1 MENFNA
7 IEKITFKQNALED
20 LACHLKKYKKVLIIT
35 SITPKTLYL
44 NVLCNYLN
52 DKQIDFEI
60 LCIKENVCNFKN
72 LLLCCS
78 YSQNC
83 DCVLSFGMG
92 NVCDLTKLTAFKQKI
107 SYVVCPT
114 AIPNF
119 SAFSNVCYFKN
130 ELKTTKIECYFP
142 EKIFIDEGFIIKS
155 PESLIFSAFSYIFS
169 FYETYV
175 NEYVNSTL
183 FSSPD
188 FEFLNKLKEILQKT
202 EGLINYVEIN
212 KNLTLLNLMDNLIE
226 LFQLCLTKNISFSA
240 IDLAANSCKNNF
252 GKECLISSS
261 TLLQVYKSFW
271 KSNLTY
277 QNIPNIERCL
287 NILCKKGEKEQIL
300 FDFCENNKKFTEERF
315 IFKAKAEKINIL
327 NILEKTIIKLSKISK
342 KLCNLECPETKIV
355 FEKNLYDNLIYH
367 SLTSNNFQLNA
378 ILRLGYLNMIV

>member
-7 IEKITFKQNALED
+7 IEKIIFKQNALED
-20 LACHLKKYKKVLIIT
+20 LACHLKKHKKVLVIT

-44 NVLCNYLN
+44 NVLCNFLN

-60 LCIKENVCNFKN
+60 LVLKENICNLKN
-72 LLLCCS
+72 MLICCS
-78 YSQNC
+78 HSQNC
-83 DCVLSFGMG
+83 NCVLAFGMG
-92 NVCDLTKLTAFKQKI
+92 SICDLARLTAFKQKI

-119 SAFSNVCYFKN
+119 SAFSDVCYFKN

-155 PESLIFSAFSYIFS
+155 PENLIFSAFSYIFS

-175 NEYVNSTL
+175 SEYVNSTL

-226 LFQLCLTKNISFSA
+226 LFQLFLTKNISFSA
-240 IDLAANSCKNNF
+240 IELAVSSCKNNF
-252 GKECLISSS
+252 GKECLISSNI
-261 TLLQVYKSFW
+261 LLQVYKNFW

-277 QNIPNIERCL
+277 QDIPNIEKCL

-315 IFKAKAEKINIL
+315 IFKAKSEKLNIL

-342 KLCNLECPETKIV
+342 KLCNLERPETKII
-355 FEKNLYDNLIYH
+355 FENKLYDDLIYH
-367 SLTSNNFQLNA
+367 SLTSYNIQLNA
-378 ILRLGYLNMIV
+378 ILRLGYLNVIV